1 MISRERM
8 IVFGIL
14 WVAGWSFLFLLDPSF
29 ACRIFRREQTESHV
43 RSARMM
49 GAIGLG
55 LATVSAVLE
64 LVGRS
69 R

>member
-1 MISRERM
+1 MLSREQM

-14 WVAGWSFLFLLDPSF
+14 WVAGWSLLFLLYPSV
-29 ACRIFRREQTESHV
+29 ACRIFRREQTESYF
-43 RSARMM
+43 RKARMM

-55 LATVSAVLE
+55 LAIVSIILE

-69 R
+69 